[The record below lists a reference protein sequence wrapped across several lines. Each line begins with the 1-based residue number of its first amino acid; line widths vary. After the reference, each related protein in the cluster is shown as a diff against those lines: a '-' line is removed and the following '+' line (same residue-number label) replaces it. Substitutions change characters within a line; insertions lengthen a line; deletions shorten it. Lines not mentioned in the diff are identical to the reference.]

1 MCTRLCVS
9 AHPHCPPQTGKKETT
24 CSGFHYIRWAN
35 QGWQANEFVKTIDL
49 NHGLTMT
56 TSIDDPA
63 NILLPMYPKLYEGLP
78 ALYISSNSASKSM
91 SWTSEFNQMITGC
104 HFSLYDMTQ
113 LNLDGVEIKGYKGLT
128 EIQPILSK
136 TTAIATKTQL
146 TNTPFSANRKINV
159 LFAQSID
166 KFVITY
172 RKNKNSLYPRGS
184 MLLISDVA
192 LFCPPPA
199 VAPELL
205 KSVCLSKIAP
215 TGNVN
220 QGDIISYLFQF
231 NNLEKTPQIV
241 CISDV
246 LPNNFSWLPES
257 FVGNLSG
264 ITNNYG
270 GNRIFSIEK
279 LVLPHGL
286 SAFTID
292 AYVGAEVG
300 KYAHQALFRINN
312 KLQLSDDPNQKGWTG
327 LSNQT
332 PITVVAPKL
341 IAPLKI
347 IKKVSVPTALNTDVI
362 TFTYT
367 FQNTGVKTIVADF
380 RDEIQADT
388 AHYKTSSLV
397 FEGGIMGMEN
407 LYGQSSALYIND
419 LHIPIG
425 SSTIKVQVA
434 LNGCSTG
441 FYKSAATITPVATAG
456 FRSIEMPSDEAL
468 WAVVSNNDAEL
479 VVDCKG
485 TKVENNFTAN
495 ELQNQL
501 GYIQLKVNVL
511 KSGKNHFK
519 INGAGITGDLTT
531 TLGAETTFLKIPIQY
546 DGSGRDGL
554 RPITI
559 TSELGSK
566 VCIVNTLIE
575 SPVKTEVARVKRRS
589 K

>member
-1 MCTRLCVS
+1 LC
-9 AHPHCPPQTGKKETT
+9 AHPHSLSQTGKKETP
-24 CSGFHYIRWAN
+24 CSGFHYIRWAH

-78 ALYISSNSASKSM
+78 ALYISSNSSSKSM
-91 SWTSEFNQMITGC
+91 SWTSEFNQTIQGC

-113 LNLDGVEIKGYKGLT
+113 LGTDGVEVKGYKGLT
-128 EIQPILSK
+128 EVQPILSK
-136 TTAIATKTQL
+136 AATHSAAPNLNTA
-146 TNTPFSANRKINV
+146 FSANRKTNI

-166 KFVITY
+166 RFVVTY
-172 RKNKNSLYPRGS
+172 KINKNSLYARGS
-184 MLLISDVA
+184 MLLISDVVI
-192 LFCPPPA
+192 FCPPPA

-205 KSVCLSKIAP
+205 KSVALFKIAP

-231 NNLEKTPQIV
+231 HNREKTPQIIS
-241 CISDV
+241 ISDV
-246 LPNNFSWLPES
+246 LPNNFSWISES

-264 ITNNYG
+264 MMNNYG
-270 GNRIFSIEK
+270 GNRLFSTEK
-279 LVLPHGL
+279 LLLPPGL

-300 KYAHQALFRINN
+300 KYAHQALFRMKD

-341 IAPLKI
+341 IAPLKVL
-347 IKKVSVPTALNTDVI
+347 KSVSASTALNTDVL

-367 FQNTGVKTIVADF
+367 FQNTGIKMILADF
-380 RDEIQADT
+380 RDEIQPDT
-388 AHYKTSSLV
+388 AHYKMSSLI
-397 FEGGIMGMEN
+397 FEGGILGMEN
-407 LYGQSSALYIND
+407 LYAQSSALYIND
-419 LHIPIG
+419 LHIPMG
-425 SSTIKVQVA
+425 TSTIKVQVV
-434 LNGCSTG
+434 LNGCSAG
-441 FYKSAATITPVATAG
+441 FYKNAATITPIAASG

-468 WAVVSNNDAEL
+468 WAVVSNQDAEF

-485 TKVENNFTAN
+485 TKVENNFTVN
-495 ELQNQL
+495 ELENQK
-501 GYIQLKVNVL
+501 GYIQLKINVL
-511 KSGKNHFK
+511 KSGKSRFQIHS
-519 INGAGITGDLTT
+519 AGITGDLTT
-531 TLGAETTFLKIPIQY
+531 SLGTEVAFLKIPIQY
-546 DGSGRDGL
+546 DGSGREGL

-559 TSELGSK
+559 TSTLGSK
-566 VCIVNTLIE
+566 VCIVNTFIE
-575 SPVKTEVARVKRRS
+575 PTVKTEVARVKGRS